1 MSFPHICPNPL
12 PCTCKFSSP
21 QSIERRIESA
31 ISWEKL
37 PWGGKDKFVQL
48 DANASHAVAKLLE
61 PVIAQ
66 MRAEAK
72 AEALREAADKFQT
85 GDWHGVLQGGAV
97 SRIGNAQSVTDWL
110 RARAEGTS

>member
-37 PWGGKDKFVQL
+37 PWGGQDKFVQL

-61 PVIAQ
+61 PVIEQ
-66 MRAEAK
+66 VRAEAQ
-72 AEALREAADKFQT
+72 AEALREAASELEQLDEIDGK
-85 GDWHGVLQGGAV
+85 GSYRAGPDNCA
-97 SRIGNAQSVTDWL
+97 NWL
-110 RARAEGTS
+110 RARADKLVTDA